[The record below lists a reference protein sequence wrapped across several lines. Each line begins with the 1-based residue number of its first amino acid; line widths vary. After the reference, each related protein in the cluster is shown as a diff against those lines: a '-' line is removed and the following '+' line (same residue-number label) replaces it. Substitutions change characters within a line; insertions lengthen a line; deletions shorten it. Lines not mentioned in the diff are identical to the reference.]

1 MGFYTTAMQ
10 VAMSLG
16 PAIGG
21 AVRDLTSYDVTF
33 ALSGVIACIAL
44 LLGVLAIP
52 SIGEVKEERHGWRL
66 EVDSTIASCWIATL
80 ATSFLWGVSSSYLPL
95 FGRDLGFTALEIGLM
110 FAAQSLSNAIGR
122 APLGYLSDRIK
133 RPHLPLIAGL
143 GLGTLVTAT
152 VTHVNSLVPIMG
164 LMAGFGF
171 AIGTVTL
178 ISTMIVSSKLPQR
191 SRGIGMGVYYTN
203 FYGGMAV
210 SPAVMGQVIASTN
223 YQTGFSL
230 TSIVGIAS
238 IVVLALAWMRSRRV
252 PT

>member
-1 MGFYTTAMQ
+1 MSSKESRLLTIATAMTFTSYLAQFMRSPIIPLYAQDIGISIEGVGLISSVFMLLASTLAIPLGLVSDRLGRRRLILLGAALTTLVSFLFPLAKSLALLLAVNALAGLGSAAYSPSMTAFVGDFSKGPSVGRNLGFYTTAMQ

-95 FGRDLGFTALEIGLM
+95 FGRDLL
-110 FAAQSLSNAIGR
+110 
-122 APLGYLSDRIK
+122 Y
-133 RPHLPLIAGL
+133 
-143 GLGTLVTAT
+143 
-152 VTHVNSLVPIMG
+152 
-164 LMAGFGF
+164 
-171 AIGTVTL
+171 
-178 ISTMIVSSKLPQR
+178 R
-191 SRGIGMGVYYTN
+191 S
-203 FYGGMAV
+203 
-210 SPAVMGQVIASTN
+210 
-223 YQTGFSL
+223 
-230 TSIVGIAS
+230 
-238 IVVLALAWMRSRRV
+238 
-252 PT
+252 